1 MGRLRMATE
10 RPRWSLG
17 LKLFGESEKYPKEEW
32 MAQRKRAAPVTL
44 KYSENAKNLL
54 RKNGKAMNLTKRQKE
69 ILDFIREYRDAN
81 GISPTQREIRERFE
95 LSSFG
100 TVQKHLK
107 RLEEKGALS
116 REWNRSRGISP
127 AEPKSPAREVPL
139 LGAVAAGRPIEPFPD
154 EETIEVPSS
163 LLGRGDHFVL
173 RVRGDSMVEDGIRDG
188 DYVVVSKRSNAQNGQ
203 TVVALIR
210 GEATLKRYYAEGARV
225 RLQPANTA
233 MKPLLVEARD
243 VTVQGVVTGLIR
255 NYGA

>member
-1 MGRLRMATE
+1 
-10 RPRWSLG
+10 
-17 LKLFGESEKYPKEEW
+17 
-32 MAQRKRAAPVTL
+32 
-44 KYSENAKNLL
+44 
-54 RKNGKAMNLTKRQKE
+54 MNLTKRQKE
-69 ILDFIREYRDAN
+69 ILDFIREYREAN

-127 AEPKSPAREVPL
+127 AEPKSPAREIPL

-210 GEATLKRYYAEGARV
+210 GEATLKRYYSEGARV
-225 RLQPANTA
+225 RLQPANAA